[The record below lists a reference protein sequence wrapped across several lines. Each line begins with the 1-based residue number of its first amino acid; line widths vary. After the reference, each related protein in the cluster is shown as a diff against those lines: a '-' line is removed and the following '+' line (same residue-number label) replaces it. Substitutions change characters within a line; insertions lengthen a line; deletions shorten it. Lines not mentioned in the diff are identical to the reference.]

1 MMTAPADTNSTH
13 ALLTDGRTVEIRVP
27 TPADLPALVEL
38 HRGMSPEN
46 HYLRFFGSNRR
57 MSLEVAQRI
66 CTAPEVAGHALVAL
80 LDSRIVGVVHHEPP
94 DREGVADLAIVVADD
109 LHHRGVGTLLIEHLA
124 SRARAHGVRAFGA
137 EALGQNHAV
146 LQVFADAGLP
156 VTSRVEAGVVML
168 TVPLDVDD
176 RYLDAVAERERRA
189 DVESLR
195 PLLRPS
201 SVAVVGASR
210 HERSVGQAIL
220 RNARASGFT
229 GDLYAVNPR
238 ATTVA
243 GVECYP
249 SVRDLP
255 QPPEVA
261 VVAVP
266 AAAVCEVAE
275 ECGRRGVRGLV
286 VVTSGLD
293 ASTGARLLET
303 CRRYGMRLVGPNCF
317 GIADTTA
324 RLDLTFGARR
334 PRPGHAGIVVQSG
347 GVGIGLLEHLD
358 RLGLGVSSFVSVG
371 DKYDVS
377 GNDLMRWWESDGE
390 TRFGVLYLESF
401 GNPRKFSRVAR
412 RLARTMPLLTVLAG
426 RSDAGQRAAVSHTAA
441 TATPAVTRE
450 ALFRQAGVITTTTLN
465 ELVDTIALIGH
476 QPLPAGHRVAVVS
489 NAGGA
494 GVLAADACTDAGL
507 EVASLEET
515 TQQRLR
521 SLLPAGAACG
531 GPVDT
536 TAAVPAELFA
546 RCVDL
551 VAAAGEVDAVVAV
564 TVPTAVSDP
573 GAGVRPVEGK
583 PVAAVAID
591 QAETVVARH
600 GVPRYSGPE
609 AAAWALRRAADHARW
624 LARPEG
630 RQPVLTDLDQVG
642 AARILGAALTG
653 GSDDGWL
660 DAAAAF
666 ELLTCYG
673 IPTVG
678 WRRVTTEDAAARAA
692 AELGGAVALKADV
705 AGIVH
710 KSDAGA
716 VALGLATEQAVRS
729 AFGAMAGRFGDRLR
743 GLQVQRM
750 APDGVEVL
758 AGVVQEPTF
767 GPLVVFGSGGV
778 TTDVLAD
785 RAARLAPLTDIDAA
799 ELVRAPRIAAILQ
812 GYRSHPA
819 VDLAGLEKLLV
830 RLARLAADH
839 PEIAEIDLNPVVAR
853 PDGVV
858 AVDARVRVEAR
869 PTWDP
874 FLRRLR

>member
-1 MMTAPADTNSTH
+1 MTAPADTGSAY
-13 ALLTDGRTVEIRVP
+13 ALLSDGRTVEIRLP
-27 TPADLPALVEL
+27 TAADVAGLIEL
-38 HRGMSPEN
+38 HRRMSPE
-46 HYLRFFGSNRR
+46 HRYLRFFGTNPR
-57 MSLEVAQRI
+57 MPLEIAERI
-66 CTAPEVAGHALVAL
+66 CAAPEVAGHALVACL
-80 LDSRIVGVVHHEPP
+80 GGRIVGVVHHEPP
-94 DREGVADLAIVVADD
+94 DQRGVAEIAIVVADD

-124 SRARAHGVRAFGA
+124 SRARGHGVTAFRADI
-137 EALGQNHAV
+137 LSQNHAV
-146 LQVFADAGLP
+146 LRVFADAGLP
-156 VTSRVEAGVVML
+156 AISTVESGVVVL
-168 TVPLDVDD
+168 TVPLAIDD

-195 PLLRPS
+195 PLLRPA

-210 HERSVGQAIL
+210 DEHSVGHAIL
-220 RNARASGFT
+220 RNARASAFAGA
-229 GDLYAVNPR
+229 LYAVNPR

-243 GVECYP
+243 GVDCHP
-249 SVRDLP
+249 SVLALP
-255 QPPEVA
+255 QRPDLA

-266 AAAVCEVAE
+266 PTAVCDVAD
-275 ECGRRGVRGLV
+275 ECGQRGVRGLV

-293 ASTGARLLET
+293 APTGARLLEI

-324 RLDLTFGARR
+324 GLDLTFGARR
-334 PRPGHAGIVVQSG
+334 SRPGHAGVVVQSG
-347 GVGIGLLEHLD
+347 GVGIGLLAHLD
-358 RLGLGVSSFVSVG
+358 RLDLGVSSFVSVG

-377 GNDLMRWWESDGE
+377 GNDLMRWWETDGA

-412 RLARTMPLLTVLAG
+412 RLTRRMPVLTVLAG

-450 ALFRQAGVITTTTLN
+450 ALFRQAGVITTGTLS
-465 ELVDTIALIGH
+465 ELVDTVALIGH
-476 QPLPAGHRVAVVS
+476 QPLPAGFRVAVVS

-507 EVASLEET
+507 VVASLAEG

-536 TAAVPAELFA
+536 TAAVTAELFA

-551 VAAAGEVDAVVAV
+551 VAAAEEVDAVVAV

-573 GAGVRPVEGK
+573 GAGVRSVAGK
-583 PVAAVAID
+583 PLAAVAID
-591 QAETVVARH
+591 QAETVSVRD
-600 GVPRYSGPE
+600 GVPCYAGPE
-609 AAAWALRRAADHARW
+609 GAAWALRRAADRARW

-630 RQPVLTDLDQVG
+630 REPVFIDLDRTR
-642 AARILGAALTG
+642 AARIIDDAFAG
-653 GSDDGWL
+653 GSGGGWL
-660 DAAAAF
+660 DAPAAF

-673 IPTVG
+673 IPMVDS
-678 WRRVTTEDAAARAA
+678 RPATTEDAAAKAA

-705 AGIVH
+705 AGVVH

-716 VALGLATEQAVRS
+716 VVLGLATERVIRASFREL
-729 AFGAMAGRFGDRLR
+729 ADRFGDRLR
-743 GLQVQRM
+743 AVQVQRM
-750 APDGVEVL
+750 SPDGVEVL

-778 TTDVLAD
+778 TTDVLPD
-785 RAARLAPLTDIDAA
+785 RAARLAPLTDVDAA
-799 ELVRAPRIAAILQ
+799 ELVRAPRIAAVLQ
-812 GYRSHPA
+812 GYRNHPA
-819 VDLAGLEKLLV
+819 VDLARLEEILV
-830 RLARLAADH
+830 RLARLATDH
-839 PEIAEIDLNPVVAR
+839 PEIAEIDLNPVIAR

-858 AVDARVRVEAR
+858 AVDARVRVEPR
-869 PTWDP
+869 QTWDP
-874 FLRRLR
+874 FLRQLR